1 MHFINLFLFYSI
13 FGNIFERVLMYF
25 VDRTYVSGI
34 MGTIFTPV
42 YGFAIII
49 ILFIDERLK
58 IKNKF
63 IKVPIQFI
71 LYGLVLTVLE
81 FLGGFLIEQIFNKVY
96 WNYNFFKFNIG
107 KYISLESSL
116 LWATLSIVVLYLIH
130 PLYKKLEKYI
140 PKFITIGL
148 SIFFIINFIY
158 VLIVK

>member
-1 MHFINLFLFYSI
+1 MHFLNLFLFYSI

-49 ILFIDERLK
+49 ILFIDEKLK

-63 IKVPIQFI
+63 LKIPLQFL
-71 LYGLVLTVLE
+71 LYGLVLTILE
-81 FLGGFLIEQIFNKVY
+81 FLGGFLIEKIFNKVY
-96 WNYNFFKFNIG
+96 WNYNFFKFNLG

-116 LWATLSIVVLYLIH
+116 LWATLSIIILYLIH
-130 PLYKKLEKYI
+130 PIYKKLEKYI
-140 PKFITIGL
+140 PKFVTICL
-148 SIFFIINFIY
+148 SIFFIVNLIY
-158 VLIVK
+158 IFVVK